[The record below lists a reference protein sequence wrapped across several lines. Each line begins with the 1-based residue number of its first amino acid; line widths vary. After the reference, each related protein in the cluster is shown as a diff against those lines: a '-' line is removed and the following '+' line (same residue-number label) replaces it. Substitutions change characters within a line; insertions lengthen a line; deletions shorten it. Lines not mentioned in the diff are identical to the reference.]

1 MTCLYNSVSINCC
14 QALPWCLRSINLA
27 TVLKNSF
34 RFPLRGSRSEDETKE
49 SRSEA
54 PTCWFCIKIFHWSYT
69 HTNTQMKGLIR
80 SGTCT
85 HTHTYTCAQPGC
97 CCHLHSVGEMA
108 DREHITA
115 LFSPTEM
122 KYELFFYQSA
132 CLLTAGN
139 KFVFFSIQKQKASIA
154 MAKVKTFFSH

>member
-85 HTHTYTCAQPGC
+85 HTHTHTRVRSQDAVVICILLVRWQIESISLLCFHQQKWNMSCSFISQPVYS
-97 CCHLHSVGEMA
+97 LQATSLSSS
-108 DREHITA
+108 
-115 LFSPTEM
+115 LFKNRRP
-122 KYELFFYQSA
+122 L
-132 CLLTAGN
+132 
-139 KFVFFSIQKQKASIA
+139 
-154 MAKVKTFFSH
+154 